1 MYQGKPLSRW
11 LNYRTA
17 LKPMPRKIQE
27 QEADDAVRQVGTN
40 ALSTLLRMLR
50 AKESRWKT
58 ELMYWAQRQPIIT
71 MDYTRA
77 DEWNWAARRGFEVLG
92 AKAQSAVPA
101 LIEIANQNISPESQY
116 WAIDALG
123 FIGPSAP

>member
-71 MDYTRA
+71 IDYTCKRRSKRA
-77 DEWNWAARRGFEVLG
+77 AGVTRVTGLGTAWLRRL
-92 AKAQSAVPA
+92 Q
-101 LIEIANQNISPESQY
+101 
-116 WAIDALG
+116 
-123 FIGPSAP
+123 